1 MNCPISAARSG
12 ISRPAR
18 WCFAE
23 LRTEN
28 DEVEPRIVALDV
40 LALAEG
46 VELDSNALPV
56 A

>member
-1 MNCPISAARSG
+1 LPDLRGAQRNKPPCPVVL
-12 ISRPAR
+12 
-18 WCFAE
+18 AE
-23 LRTEN
+23 LRTEH

>member
-1 MNCPISAARSG
+1 LVL
-12 ISRPAR
+12 
-18 WCFAE
+18 AE
-23 LRTEN
+23 PRNEY

-46 VELDSNALPV
+46 VELDSNALLV